1 MIRQRDEGGAEATE
15 RDDRRW
21 DHRRSESREK
31 TMTESGMGEREPTY
45 SVPEPDTVCSAQG
58 AEPCEGGAGAEC
70 GMEEPS
76 EGRRTLGFLLREGSR
91 LMRRRFV
98 HHTKRAGLGLNRSE
112 ASLLLQVFYEPGV
125 KQVRVAMLLDMETI
139 SVVRL
144 VDGLE
149 EAGLLERRPHPRDR
163 RIRTLWL
170 TSEGEAVA
178 AQVVEITKIVRSE
191 ALAGFSDSER
201 EQLLDMLLVV
211 RKNLLAAGALVDQAA
226 A

>member
-1 MIRQRDEGGAEATE
+1 MIRQRFDAADDGGTGALA
-15 RDDRRW
+15 
-21 DHRRSESREK
+21 
-31 TMTESGMGEREPTY
+31 
-45 SVPEPDTVCSAQG
+45 PDPIWSAAQEEQG
-58 AEPCEGGAGAEC
+58 AEPCEGGAGADC
-70 GMEEPS
+70 SVEEIS

-125 KQVRVAMLLDMETI
+125 KQVRVATLLDMETI

-149 EAGLLERRPHPRDR
+149 EAGLLERRPHPKDR

-170 TSEGEAVA
+170 TNAGEGVA
-178 AQVVEITKIVRSE
+178 AQVVEITKIVRGE
-191 ALAGFSDSER
+191 AFAGLSDAESD
-201 EQLLDMLLVV
+201 QLLDLLVAV
-211 RKNLLAAGALVDQAA
+211 RRNLLTAGARIG
-226 A
+226 